1 VGSFPSAASFFC
13 STPFPPHSPLTSLTV
28 FASTTPHYRD
38 YSTPV
43 DEIMRG
49 LHRHVLSGEILYPA
63 VSDTPAWVV
72 ATANAYARQHG
83 YSPFVLYQGLWNV
96 SVRDV
101 EREILR
107 ECSRPEPLLLYLQI
121 KCWL

>member
-1 VGSFPSAASFFC
+1 VSLHQDFHLSLSLSLSLSLFCFLLFTRRFLLDPRSFL
-13 STPFPPHSPLTSLTV
+13 PP
-28 FASTTPHYRD
+28 AWRCRD

-63 VSDTPAWVV
+63 VSDTPAWIV
-72 ATANAYARQHG
+72 ASANAYARQHG

-107 ECSRPEPLLLYLQI
+107 ECLRRYTSS
-121 KCWL
+121 